1 MESIKKTRRPRRKF
15 TREFKADVVRLCQA
29 GEKIRDVSKRLD
41 LTETAVRSWV
51 QAATG
56 SEGNVGSASN
66 VLRADEREELE
77 RLRRE
82 LKRVTMERDIL
93 KKATAF
99 FAKENG

>member
-56 SEGNVGSASN
+56 SEGNMGNASN
-66 VLRADEREELE
+66 ALRADEREELE